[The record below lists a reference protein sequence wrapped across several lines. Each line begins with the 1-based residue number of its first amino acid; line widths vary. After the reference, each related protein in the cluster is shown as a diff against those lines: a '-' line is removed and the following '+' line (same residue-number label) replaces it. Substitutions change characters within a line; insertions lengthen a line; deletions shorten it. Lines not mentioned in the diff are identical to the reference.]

1 MDIKETINK
10 LVCRENLTTEESR
23 EAMTLIMEGK
33 TTPAQIAAFLTA
45 LRMKGETP
53 EEITGC
59 ALVMREKVTRCPV
72 DEEVVIDT
80 CGTGGDR
87 LGTFNI
93 STASA
98 LVAAGAGVKVAKHGN
113 RSVSSSSGSADVL
126 KTLGVNIEA
135 DVQTAARCIKEAG
148 IGFLFAPLLHPA
160 MKHAI
165 GPRREMGIRTI
176 FNILGPLTNPAG
188 AKRQLMGVFSA
199 DITETLAKVL
209 QNLGSEKAL
218 VVHGLDGIDEISIS
232 DETVVSELA
241 GDSLKTYRIRPED
254 FGFKKVPHDEL
265 VVASPEES
273 ASVISGVLDGA
284 EGPARDVVV
293 LNSASALVVAGMAD
307 TIEEAIGPAR
317 RSIDSGSAR
326 AALEKLIEISNSQD
340 HQQPE

>member
-10 LVCRENLTTEESR
+10 VVCGENLTTEESR
-23 EAMTLIMEGK
+23 EAMQLIMDGK
-33 TTPAQIAAFLTA
+33 AAPAQIAAFLTA
-45 LRMKGETP
+45 LRMKGETS

-59 ALVMREKVTRCPV
+59 AIVMREKVRRCPA

-98 LVAAGAGVKVAKHGN
+98 LVAAGAGAKVAKHGN

-126 KTLGVNIEA
+126 KVLGVNIEA
-135 DVQTAARCIKEAG
+135 DVQTAARCIREAG
-148 IGFLFAPLLHPA
+148 IGFLYAPLLHPA

-199 DITETLAKVL
+199 DITVTIAKVL
-209 QNLGSEKAL
+209 RNLGSERAL
-218 VVHGLDGIDEISIS
+218 VVHGLDGMDEISIS

-241 GDSLKTYRIRPED
+241 GGSIKTYKIRPED
-254 FGFKKVPHDEL
+254 FGLKKVSHDEL
-265 VVASPEES
+265 VVASAGES
-273 ASVISGVLDGA
+273 AGVISKVLEGA
-284 EGPARDVVV
+284 EGPARDVVT
-293 LNSASALVVAGMAD
+293 LNGASALVVAEVAE
-307 TIEEAIGPAR
+307 TIEEGIALAR
-317 RSIDSGSAR
+317 RSIDDGSAR
-326 AALEKLIEISNSQD
+326 DALEKLIEISNS
-340 HQQPE
+340 